1 MMKQREEI
9 REAITAALE
18 REGQM
23 SKKDLIDEVYAKLMV
38 TQAEI
43 RDEWM
48 RMKKEGLVYCVSG
61 LPGWVGIY

>member
-1 MMKQREEI
+1 MKQKEEI
-9 REAITAALE
+9 RKAITEALK

-23 SKKDLIDEVYAKLMV
+23 PKKDMIEAVYARLAV

-43 RDEWM
+43 KTVWSE
-48 RMKKEGLVYCVSG
+48 MKKEGLVYCVND

>member
-1 MMKQREEI
+1 MKRREEI

-18 REGQM
+18 RERQM
-23 SKKDLIDEVYAKLMV
+23 PKKDLVDEVYARLTV
-38 TQAEI
+38 TQTEI
-43 RDEWM
+43 REEWT